1 MRYSLESFPPK
12 TTDGREALRRT
23 LSRRAFQGAEF
34 VSVTCGAGGD
44 GSRDTESVVND
55 VIVHGLDA
63 VPHITCAEN
72 KEQTISRLTSCTS
85 FGVLCLRGDAPN
97 HAEGFASVLDLLS
110 AVRNKTSKQALC
122 AGYPEPHPD
131 SFGVEQDLTW
141 MRKKQDAGATAV
153 ITQYVFDAESIL
165 KYRDALHKT
174 APGLALRPG
183 ILPVRDLAGLLR
195 FSARCGARVPSEVV
209 SRLSGH
215 AAGSE
220 GFHKESLSLTAE
232 LLDRL
237 KSEGILNVHIYAL
250 NDDSILSDLLVRG
263 HLTAS
268 SNRAMLA
275 A

>member
-23 LSRRAFQGAEF
+23 LSGRAFQGAEF

-44 GSRDTESVVND
+44 GSRDTELVVND
-55 VIVHGLDA
+55 VIVHGLA
-63 VPHITCAEN
+63 VMPHITCAEN
-72 KEQTISRLTSCTS
+72 KDDTTSRLTACPS

-110 AVRNKTSKQALC
+110 AVRNKTSKQAVC

-131 SFGVEQDLTW
+131 SFGVDQDLIW

-153 ITQYVFDAESIL
+153 ITQYAFDVESIL
-165 KYRDALHKT
+165 TYRDALHKT
-174 APGLALRPG
+174 APGLAIRPG

-195 FSARCGARVPSEVV
+195 FSARCGARVPPEVV
-209 SRLSGH
+209 NRLSRH

-220 GFHKESLSLTAE
+220 SFHEESLAITAE

-237 KSEGILNVHIYAL
+237 KSEGVLNVHIYAL
-250 NDDSILSDLLVRG
+250 NDDSILSDLLIRG